1 MQNKN
6 IDMNQILQAAMM
18 QQQSQS
24 QSQNKSSVTYWELLS
39 LVLLV
44 LKCIGYISCSWIWVF
59 FPVFIPFIFYG
70 IIFLCGYIKIKFF
83 R

>member
-6 IDMNQILQAAMM
+6 IDMNQLLQAAML

-44 LKCIGYISCSWIWVF
+44 LKCIGYINCSWIWVF